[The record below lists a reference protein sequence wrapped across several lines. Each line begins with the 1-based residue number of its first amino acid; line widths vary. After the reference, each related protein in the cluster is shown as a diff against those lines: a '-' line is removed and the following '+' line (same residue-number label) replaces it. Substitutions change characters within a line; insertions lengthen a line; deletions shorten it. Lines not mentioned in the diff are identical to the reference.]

1 MLCKS
6 ILQIDVLGFHLP
18 CLYDRPSYLLLEER
32 SQLFTETKV
41 LEYTGKE
48 PTWKIGDLITASLPG
63 ALNPEVSMYMYTPL
77 KDGYSTIVDTK

>member
-1 MLCKS
+1 M
-6 ILQIDVLGFHLP
+6 
-18 CLYDRPSYLLLEER
+18 
-32 SQLFTETKV
+32 FTETKV

>member
-1 MLCKS
+1 MIGPPTFYWRK
-6 ILQIDVLGFHLP
+6 DH
-18 CLYDRPSYLLLEER
+18 
-32 SQLFTETKV
+32 KV

>member
-6 ILQIDVLGFHLP
+6 ILQFDVLGFHLP
-18 CLYDRPSYLLLEER
+18 RLYDRPSYLLLEER

-77 KDGYSTIVDTK
+77 KDGYSKIVDTK